1 MWGYGGN
8 HFPHKKNFIIIFYSY
23 KINLILEQRIIKT
36 LNFDKFRQLFE
47 KNRHIFFNI
56 LYYNSSMNKI
66 RFENMPPALQEKALH
81 LEKILKGYAAPFVI
95 ACSGGLDS
103 RFLAFFAKQINCH
116 FSLVHAAGKHID
128 AKETNYLTDWSFK
141 NSLALTT
148 VPLDIFELEQVSHN
162 HKNRCYYCKLHTFK
176 TFQIHFPNSI
186 ICDGTHAEDTT
197 AYRPGLQALQELS
210 IQSPLALANFTKQD
224 IRGMGK
230 IIGLE
235 NYQQKAR
242 PCLLTRFPYHTEIKE
257 KILQQL
263 IHLEDFF
270 EQELI
275 KIFGTNIPDFRI
287 RYINAEFYFHY
298 QQNIQKEALNT
309 LQTALNEAKITSIRF
324 EQLSKLSGY
333 FDKNE

>member
-1 MWGYGGN
+1 MN
-8 HFPHKKNFIIIFYSY
+8 TLIFPE
-23 KINLILEQRIIKT
+23 NLPSPLK
-36 LNFDKFRQLFE
+36 
-47 KNRHIFFNI
+47 
-56 LYYNSSMNKI
+56 
-66 RFENMPPALQEKALH
+66 EKAYL
-81 LEKILKGYAAPFVI
+81 LQKILHDFAPPFVI

-162 HKNRCYYCKLHTFK
+162 HKNRCYYCKLYTFK
-176 TFQIHFPNSI
+176 TFQTHFSKSI

-210 IQSPLALANFTKQD
+210 VQSPLALANFTKQD
-224 IRGMGK
+224 IRDMGK

-242 PCLLTRFPYHTEIKE
+242 PCLLTRFPYHTEIQE
-257 KILQQL
+257 TLLQQL
-263 IHLEDFF
+263 IYLEDFF
-270 EQELI
+270 ELKLT

-287 RYINAEFYFHY
+287 RCIHGEFYFHY
-298 QQNIQKEALNT
+298 QQHLENEVLNT
-309 LQTALNEAKITSIRF
+309 LQTTLKQAKIFSVKF

-333 FDKNE
+333 FDK